1 MPIRIAWAVLSMVFA
16 SGAIATPGALVSNG
30 AIADNVSMSLHD
42 TINHRKVGA
51 QTTALPGDTMVVNH
65 SAGLLDIAFK
75 DSWSSQ
81 LLFSLPTAFIPQAQ
95 TSLELTVNPVSM
107 DKAAFGVS
115 LNCAGH
121 CNRTLRLREW
131 AMAHIGQGWQT
142 LRIPLT
148 CLQGARSANHPGE
161 EVNEPANLSLQAPV
175 QVGLQLG
182 GEGQLQLKS
191 VKFTHQP
198 ATLNCVEDRQ
208 LATTPAPLNEYW
220 SASWWIQRHEQKL
233 AEAHRHKV
241 DWVMLGDSITQGW
254 ESQGKQVWQQHFGK
268 INTLN
273 LGFGGDRTENL
284 LWRLEH
290 GELDAV
296 KPKLITI
303 MIGTNNTGHRQ
314 DSPQAI
320 VEGVNRIISLVKDKQ
335 PAATIVLYAI
345 FPRGADDQDE
355 LRQNNQHT
363 NQQLAA
369 LAEKFGIRFID
380 INNAFVS
387 ANGTLSTDIMPDL
400 LHPNA
405 AGYQIWADSLKTL
418 TAQYITEQQG

>member
-1 MPIRIAWAVLSMVFA
+1 MPIRIAWAMLSMVFA
-16 SGAIATPGALVSNG
+16 SGASATPAALLNNG

-42 TINHRKVGA
+42 TINHSKVGP
-51 QTTALPGDTMVVNH
+51 QSTALPGDTLVVNH
-65 SAGLLDIAFK
+65 SPGLLDIAFK

-81 LLFSLPTAFIPQAQ
+81 LLFSLPTAFLPKAQ
-95 TSLELTVNPVSM
+95 TSLELTLNPVTM

-115 LNCAGH
+115 LNCPGQCHRA
-121 CNRTLRLREW
+121 LRLREW

-142 LRIPLT
+142 VRIPLT
-148 CLQGARSANHPGE
+148 CLQAGRSTQPP
-161 EVNEPANLSLQAPV
+161 EPANAPAKPFLKAPI

-191 VKFTHQP
+191 VKFTQQP
-198 ATLNCVEDRQ
+198 ATLNCVDDRQ

-233 AEAHRHKV
+233 AEAQRQQAE
-241 DWVMLGDSITQGW
+241 WVMLGDSITQGW
-254 ESQGKQVWQQHFGK
+254 ESQGKQVWQQHFGD
-268 INTLN
+268 IDTLN

-320 VEGVNRIISLVKDKQ
+320 VEGVDRILSLVKAKQ
-335 PAATIVLYAI
+335 PAATIALYAI
-345 FPRGADDQDE
+345 FPRGADEQDE

-369 LAEKFGIRFID
+369 LAERFGIRFID
-380 INNAFVS
+380 INSAFVS
-387 ANGTLSTDIMPDL
+387 ENGALSTDIMPDL

-418 TAQYITEQQG
+418 AAQYITEQQG